1 MKYLKSKFNRRTLST
16 ASETLVPE
24 SPYTVTFDSRDLY
37 LTDEINSW
45 SVQHIIESINAIN
58 KLDDFESRNYSVIN
72 CEYNPPPINIYIN
85 SPGGECMAALSLITT
100 IESSETPIHTHCI
113 GEASSAA
120 LFIFSVGHERYAY
133 KHSIFMYHQ
142 MSAGAVGTFKDIDDQ
157 FKTLKH
163 LQERLEEIFTLYTTF
178 TKEELEKIRSL
189 KQDYTFYYQ
198 EALEKGLADKIVLN
212 SVYTK
217 DLDNLK
223 DNSKVKVSGF
233 EEDGAIEKVES
244 VAEESVFDIQSK
256 LNEED
261 LDDLVASF
269 SDEELEK
276 ALKHFLKNKIKKSK
290 KKKDND

>member
-37 LTDEINSW
+37 LTDEINSYT
-45 SVQHIIESINAIN
+45 VQHIIESINAIN

-85 SPGGECMAALSLITT
+85 SPGGECMSALSLITT
-100 IESSETPIHTHCI
+100 IESSQTPIHTHCI

-163 LQERLEEIFTLYTTF
+163 LQERLEEIFTLYTKF
-178 TKEELEKIRSL
+178 NKEELEKIRSL

-212 SVYTK
+212 SIYTK
-217 DLDNLK
+217 DLEDLK
-223 DNSKVKVSGF
+223 DNAKINVNMDL
-233 EEDGAIEKVES
+233 ED
-244 VAEESVFDIQSK
+244 
-256 LNEED
+256 EED
-261 LDDLVASF
+261 LLVDLSE
-269 SDEELEK
+269 EELKE
-276 ALKHFLKNKIKKSK
+276 ALKDYIKKQNKKQNKKSK
-290 KKKDND
+290 NKKEIDD